1 MKEKNDYKNNIVKEV
16 REIFKL
22 PQSCAVDLNEFSCNG
37 GNNDLI
43 TEITVQV
50 SKKQT
55 ITYVI
60 NKSMQTLSREDI
72 NELYAGIKKDAYN
85 KHPFLSKFTKLFG
98 WWVIFAGSFSLFSI
112 CPVCGQV
119 GCPVGVGI
127 TGILAGVLA
136 VLKLYL
142 KDFWISLINFTTRI
156 FSKQRVE

>member
-1 MKEKNDYKNNIVKEV
+1 MEEQNDYRKTIIKQV
-16 REIFKL
+16 REVFKL
-22 PQSCAVDLNEFSCNG
+22 PRGCTIDVNEAACNED
-37 GNNDLI
+37 NNDKA
-43 TEITVQV
+43 TEIVIWIG
-50 SKKQT
+50 KNKT
-55 ITYVI
+55 IRYII
-60 NKSMQTLSREDI
+60 NKHVQSITDKDI
-72 NELYAGIKKDAYN
+72 DELYSEVKISAFDKY
-85 KHPFLSKFTKLFG
+85 PFLSKFTKLFG

-142 KDFWISLINFTTRI
+142 KDFWISLISFTTRI